1 MMKRWIALLLGIA
14 MAVSLTVVPASAAG
28 TYQDIPADSSLAG
41 DILKGADYGLMDGYD
56 GDTVGYADSMTR
68 AQFVGVLYRMM
79 REQWG
84 SRVTAP
90 TAPSFTDVPATHTWY
105 TQIEAAVQMDVLD
118 AGGAFRPNAAIT
130 RGEMAEM
137 LVRALG
143 LRGAAELCE
152 KKAALPFTDVTE
164 RKGYI
169 TVAYDIGMTKGTSAT
184 TFGPNLTATR
194 GQAAAMLARIY
205 EKLSQRATWTHGFY
219 AISSY
224 SQLDLT
230 DRMEAVSAGWS
241 RMTWDGSKAL
251 LATTGAN
258 GNEFAVPDGY
268 EEVAERLADSDIP
281 LNLNVF
287 MDTSGGVSTLL
298 ASESGRAQAV
308 EQILSELTVVYEA
321 YGDNPYSGVTID
333 FECLRAS
340 DKQNFDAFLT
350 ELSVKVHDLD
360 KTLYVCVSP
369 VLSTGGYYDGYNYSR
384 IAAVA
389 DKVILMAYDYE
400 PKSLAGYEGTEYYKT
415 AAQAPLDQ
423 IYWSLRTM
431 VEQVGEAQASK
442 IVLGFSCEN
451 VAWKI
456 DGSGKLLDADPVY
469 PTNDTVWKR
478 LQQPDTVT
486 GWSDTYQMSY
496 ATYTTEDG
504 SRYFLWYQSS
514 DSVQAAANMA
524 SLLGVTGVSIWRIG
538 NIPMYDTWHWAALL
552 NP

>member
-1 MMKRWIALLLGIA
+1 MEQHNAQR
-14 MAVSLTVVPASAAG
+14 PAAG
-28 TYQDIPADSSLAG
+28 RPRLT
-41 DILKGADYGLMDGYD
+41 
-56 GDTVGYADSMTR
+56 
-68 AQFVGVLYRMM
+68 
-79 REQWG
+79 REQWLARRRRKRLRLVRNWVLFLSACG
-84 SRVTAP
+84 
-90 TAPSFTDVPATHTWY
+90 
-105 TQIEAAVQMDVLD
+105 AAV
-118 AGGAFRPNAAIT
+118 
-130 RGEMAEM
+130 
-137 LVRALG
+137 G
-143 LRGAAELCE
+143 LMTGLILWT
-152 KKAALPFTDVTE
+152 LP
-164 RKGYI
+164 R
-169 TVAYDIGMTKGTSAT
+169 
-184 TFGPNLTATR
+184 
-194 GQAAAMLARIY
+194 
-205 EKLSQRATWTHGFY
+205 
-219 AISSY
+219 
-224 SQLDLT
+224 
-230 DRMEAVSAGWS
+230 VSA
-241 RMTWDGSKAL
+241 
-251 LATTGAN
+251 
-258 GNEFAVPDGY
+258 
-268 EEVAERLADSDIP
+268 
-281 LNLNVF
+281 
-287 MDTSGGVSTLL
+287 LL

-308 EQILSELTVVYEA
+308 EQILSELTVAYEA

-333 FECLRAS
+333 FEGLRAS

>member
-1 MMKRWIALLLGIA
+1 MKRGIAWLLGIA
-14 MAVSLTVVPASAAG
+14 MAVSMAVVPAAAAG
-28 TYQDIPADSSLAG
+28 SYEDIPANSSLAG
-41 DILKGADYGLMDGYD
+41 DVQKAVDYGLMQGYD
-56 GDTVGYADSMTR
+56 NDTFGYADSMTR
-68 AQFVGVLYRMM
+68 AQFVGVLFRMM
-79 REQWG
+79 NSQW
-84 SRVTAP
+84 STKVSEPQT
-90 TAPSFTDVPATHTWY
+90 PSFTDVPDTHTWY
-105 TQIEAAVQMDVLD
+105 TQIEAAVQMNVLD
-118 AGGAFRPNAAIT
+118 AGGAFRPSDPIT

-143 LRGAAELCE
+143 LQGAAQLCE

-205 EKLSQRATWTHGFY
+205 EKITQRATWTHGFY

-224 SQLDLT
+224 DQLNLA

-251 LATTGAN
+251 LATTSAN
-258 GNEFAVPDGY
+258 GNEFAVPSGY
-268 EEVAERLADSDIP
+268 ESVTEQLKDDDIP

-287 MDTSGGVSTLL
+287 MDASSGVSALL
-298 ASESGRAQAV
+298 ASESGRSQAI
-308 EQILSELTVVYEA
+308 EQILNELTVTYET
-321 YGDNPYSGVTID
+321 YGANPYSGVTID
-333 FECLRAS
+333 FEGLRAA
-340 DKQNFDAFLT
+340 DKQNFNTFLS
-350 ELSVKVHDLD
+350 ELSTKVHELD

-369 VLSTGGYYDGYNYSR
+369 VLSTGSYYDGYNYSF
-384 IAAVA
+384 IASVA
-389 DKVILMAYDYE
+389 DKIILMAYDYD

-415 AAQAPLDQ
+415 AAQAPMDQ
-423 IYWSLRTM
+423 VYWSLRSI
-431 VEQVGEAQASK
+431 VQQVGEDQVSK
-442 IVLGFSCEN
+442 IVLGFSCKN

-456 DGSGKLLDADPVY
+456 DSNGKLLDGTPVY

-478 LQQPDTVT
+478 LRQTDTVT

-496 ATYTTEDG
+496 AIYTTEDG

-514 DSVQAAANMA
+514 DSVQSAANMA

>member
-1 MMKRWIALLLGIA
+1 MKRGIALLMGIA
-14 MAVSLTVVPASAAG
+14 MTVSLTVIPVSAAG
-28 TYQDIPADSSLAG
+28 SYRDIPADSSLAAEVQ
-41 DILKGADYGLMDGYD
+41 KAVDYGLMNGYNN
-56 GDTVGYADSMTR
+56 TTFGYTDSMTR

-79 REQWG
+79 QEQWE
-84 SRVTAP
+84 SHVTAAP
-90 TAPSFTDVPATHTWY
+90 TPSFTDVPTTHAWY
-105 TQIEAAVQMDVLD
+105 TQIEAAVQMGVVD
-118 AGGAFRPNAAIT
+118 AGETFRPSDPIT

-205 EKLSQRATWTHGFY
+205 EKISQRATWTHGFY

-230 DRMEAVSAGWS
+230 NRMEAVSAGWS
-241 RMTWDGSKAL
+241 RMTWDGSEAL
-251 LATTGAN
+251 LSTTSAD

-268 EEVAERLADSDIP
+268 ERVAQKLSDSDIP

-287 MDTSGGVSTLL
+287 MDASGGVSALL
-298 ASESGRAQAV
+298 TSESGRAQAI
-308 EQILSELTVVYEA
+308 EQILNELTITYET

-333 FECLRAS
+333 FEGLRAS
-340 DKQNFDAFLT
+340 DKENFSAFIS
-350 ELSVKVHDLD
+350 ELSTKVHNLD

-369 VLSTGGYYDGYNYSR
+369 ALSTGGYYDGYNYQQ
-384 IAAVA
+384 IAAAA

-400 PKSLAGYEGTEYYKT
+400 PKSLAGYVGTEYYKT

-423 IYWSLRTM
+423 VYWSLRTI
-431 VEQVGEAQASK
+431 VQQVGEAQVSK

-456 DGSGKLLDADPVY
+456 DQNGKLVDGTPVY
-469 PTNDTVWKR
+469 PANDTVWKR
-478 LQQPDTVT
+478 LQQSDTVT

-496 ATYTTEDG
+496 AIYTTEDG

>member
-1 MMKRWIALLLGIA
+1 MKRGIAWLLGIA
-14 MAVSLTVVPASAAG
+14 MAVSLAVVPASAVGA
-28 TYQDIPADSSLAG
+28 YQDIPADSSLAG
-41 DILKGADYGLMDGYD
+41 DIQKAVDYGLMNGYD
-56 GDTVGYADSMTR
+56 DDTFGYADSMTR

-79 REQWG
+79 SAQWAG
-84 SRVTAP
+84 RVTTP
-90 TAPSFTDVPATHTWY
+90 TAPSFTDVSADHTWY

-118 AGGAFRPNAAIT
+118 AGGTFRPNDPIT

-152 KKAALPFTDVTE
+152 KKAALPFTDVTT
-164 RKGYI
+164 RRGYI

-184 TFGPNLTATR
+184 TFGPDLTATR

-241 RMTWDGSKAL
+241 RMTWDGSSAL
-251 LATTGAN
+251 LATTSAN
-258 GNEFAVPDGY
+258 GNEFAVPEGY
-268 EEVAERLADSDIP
+268 ETVAETLSDSGIP

-287 MDTSGGVSTLL
+287 MDAASGVSALL
-298 ASESGRAQAV
+298 ASESGRSQAI
-308 EQILSELTVVYEA
+308 EQILNELTIPYEV

-333 FECLRAS
+333 FEGLRAA
-340 DKQNFDAFLT
+340 DKQNFSAFLT
-350 ELSVKVHDLD
+350 ELSAKVHDLD
-360 KTLYVCVSP
+360 KTVYVCVSP
-369 VLSTGGYYDGYNYSR
+369 VLSTGSYYDGYNYST
-384 IAAVA
+384 IASVA
-389 DKVILMAYDYE
+389 DKVILMAYDYD

-415 AAQAPLDQ
+415 AAQAPMDQ
-423 IYWSLRTM
+423 VYWSLRTM
-431 VEQVGEAQASK
+431 VQQVGDPSK
-442 IVLGFSCEN
+442 IVLGFSCKN

-456 DGSGKLLDADPVY
+456 DESGKLVDGTPVY

-478 LQQPDTVT
+478 LQQSDTVT

-496 ATYTTEDG
+496 AIYTTEDG
-504 SRYFLWYQSS
+504 GRYFLWYQSS
-514 DSVQAAANMA
+514 ESVQAAANMA
-524 SLLGVTGVSIWRIG
+524 SLLGVTSVSIWRIG

-552 NP
+552 N

>member
-1 MMKRWIALLLGIA
+1 MKRGIAWLLGIA
-14 MAVSLTVVPASAAG
+14 MAVSLAVVPAAAAG
-28 TYQDIPADSSLAG
+28 SYQDIPADSSLAG
-41 DILKGADYGLMDGYD
+41 DVQKAVDYGLMNGYD
-56 GDTVGYADSMTR
+56 NDTFGYADSMTR

-79 REQWG
+79 SSQWG
-84 SRVTAP
+84 GRVTEPAS
-90 TAPSFTDVPATHTWY
+90 PSFTDVPASHTWY
-105 TQIEAAVQMDVLD
+105 TQIETAVQMDVLD
-118 AGGAFRPNAAIT
+118 AGGTFRPSDPIT

-164 RKGYI
+164 RRGYI

-251 LATTGAN
+251 LATTSAN
-258 GNEFAVPDGY
+258 GNEFAVPSGY
-268 EEVAERLADSDIP
+268 EDVAKKLSNADIP

-298 ASESGRAQAV
+298 ASESGRAQAI
-308 EQILSELTVVYEA
+308 EQILNELTVPYEA
-321 YGDNPYSGVTID
+321 YGENPYSGVTID
-333 FECLRAS
+333 FEGLRAS
-340 DKQNFDAFLT
+340 DKQNFNTFLS
-350 ELSVKVHDLD
+350 ELSAKVHDLG

-369 VLSTGGYYDGYNYSR
+369 VLSTGSYYDGYDYAR
-384 IAAVA
+384 IASVA
-389 DKVILMAYDYE
+389 DKVILMAYDYD
-400 PKSLAGYEGTEYYKT
+400 PKTLAGFEGSEYYKT

-423 IYWSLRTM
+423 VYWSLRTI
-431 VEQVGEAQASK
+431 VQQVGDASK
-442 IVLGFSCEN
+442 IVLGFSCKN

-456 DGSGKLLDADPVY
+456 DQNGKLLDGAPVY
-469 PTNDTVWKR
+469 PSNDTVWKR
-478 LQQPDTVT
+478 LQQSDTVT

-496 ATYTTEDG
+496 AIYTTEDG

-514 DSVQAAANMA
+514 ESVQAAANMA

-538 NIPMYDTWHWAALL
+538 NIPMYDTWHWAGLL

>member
-1 MMKRWIALLLGIA
+1 MKRGIAWLLGIA
-14 MAVSLTVVPASAAG
+14 MAVSLAVVPAAAVG
-28 TYQDIPADSSLAG
+28 SYQDIPADSSLAG
-41 DILKGADYGLMDGYD
+41 DIQKAVDYGLMNGYD
-56 GDTVGYADSMTR
+56 NDTFGYADSMTR

-79 REQWG
+79 SDQWG
-84 SRVTAP
+84 RHVTAP
-90 TAPSFTDVPATHTWY
+90 ATPSFTDVPTDHIWY

-118 AGGAFRPNAAIT
+118 AGGTFRPNAPIT

-152 KKAALPFTDVTE
+152 KKAALPFTDVTS

-169 TVAYDIGMTKGTSAT
+169 IVAYDIGMTKGTSAT
-184 TFGPNLTATR
+184 TFGPDLTATR

-205 EKLSQRATWTHGFY
+205 EKLSQRATWAHGFY

-230 DRMEAVSAGWS
+230 KRMEAVSAGWS
-241 RMTWDGSKAL
+241 RMTWDGSNAL
-251 LATTGAN
+251 LATTSAN

-268 EEVAERLADSDIP
+268 ENVAKTLADSDIP

-287 MDTSGGVSTLL
+287 MDASGGVSALL
-298 ASESGRAQAV
+298 ASESGRTQAI
-308 EQILSELTVVYEA
+308 EQILGELTITYQV

-333 FECLRAS
+333 FEGLRAA
-340 DKQNFDAFLT
+340 DKQNFTTFLT
-350 ELSVKVHDLD
+350 ELSAKVHDLG

-369 VLSTGGYYDGYNYSR
+369 VLSTGSYYDGYNYST
-384 IAAVA
+384 IASLA
-389 DKVILMAYDYE
+389 DKVILMAYDYD

-415 AAQAPLDQ
+415 AAQAPMDQ
-423 IYWSLRTM
+423 VYWSLRTM
-431 VEQVGEAQASK
+431 VQQVGDPSK
-442 IVLGFSCEN
+442 IVLGFSCKN

-456 DGSGKLLDADPVY
+456 DEGGKLVDGTPVY

-478 LQQPDTVT
+478 LQQSDTVT

-496 ATYTTEDG
+496 AIYTTEDG
-504 SRYFLWYQSS
+504 GRYFLWYQSS
-514 DSVQAAANMA
+514 ESVQAAANMA

-552 NP
+552 N